1 MDNYEKYKKAYYKKH
16 HLVKRKYKFVN
27 KLLVLGILFVGALIT
42 VKVNPT
48 AASWVKTHVYMDNF
62 SFAQIENWYNKYIG
76 GIFSSNDD
84 EVTQVFSGTI
94 PYTSLEPYYDGVR
107 LKVSSGSVVESLL
120 SGIIVSIGE
129 TEHYGNTIVV
139 EQVDGVSVW
148 YGNVDVSDVKLYDYV
163 EKGQILGMSRSEE
176 LYLVLMKDGAYLNY
190 QDYVA

>member
-27 KLLVLGILFVGALIT
+27 KLLVLGILFVGVLIT

-139 EQVDGVSVW
+139 EQVDGVSIW

-163 EKGQILGMSRSEE
+163 EKGQILGMSRSED

>member
-27 KLLVLGILFVGALIT
+27 KLLVLGILFVGVLIT

-129 TEHYGNTIVV
+129 TAHYGNTIVV

-163 EKGQILGMSRSEE
+163 EKGQILGMSRSED

>member
-27 KLLVLGILFVGALIT
+27 KLLVLGILFVGVLIT

-107 LKVSSGSVVESLL
+107 LKVSFGSVVESLL

-163 EKGQILGMSRSEE
+163 EKGQILGMSRSED
-176 LYLVLMKDGAYLNY
+176 LYLVLMKDGAYLSY

>member
-27 KLLVLGILFVGALIT
+27 KLLVLGILFVGVLIT

-62 SFAQIENWYNKYIG
+62 SFAQIENWYHKYIG

>member
-27 KLLVLGILFVGALIT
+27 KLLVLGILFVGVLIA

>member
-27 KLLVLGILFVGALIT
+27 KLLVLGILFVGVLIT

-76 GIFSSNDD
+76 DIFSSNDD

-163 EKGQILGMSRSEE
+163 EKGQILGMSRSED

>member
-27 KLLVLGILFVGALIT
+27 KLLVLGILFVGVLIT

-163 EKGQILGMSRSEE
+163 EKGQILGMSRSED
-176 LYLVLMKDGAYLNY
+176 LYLVLMKDGA
-190 QDYVA
+190 

>member
-163 EKGQILGMSRSEE
+163 EKGQILGMSRSED

>member
-27 KLLVLGILFVGALIT
+27 KLLVLGILFVGVLIT

-129 TEHYGNTIVV
+129 TEHYGNIIVV

-163 EKGQILGMSRSEE
+163 EKGQILGMSRSED

>member
-27 KLLVLGILFVGALIT
+27 KLLVLGILFVGVLIT

-163 EKGQILGMSRSEE
+163 EKGQILGMSRSED

>member
-27 KLLVLGILFVGALIT
+27 KLLVLGILFVGVLIT

-76 GIFSSNDD
+76 GILSSNDD

-163 EKGQILGMSRSEE
+163 EKGQILGMSRSED

>member
-27 KLLVLGILFVGALIT
+27 KLLVLGILFVGVLIT

-48 AASWVKTHVYMDNF
+48 AASWVKTNVYMDNF

-163 EKGQILGMSRSEE
+163 EKGQILGMSRSED

>member
-27 KLLVLGILFVGALIT
+27 KLLVLGILFVGVLIT

-84 EVTQVFSGTI
+84 EVTQVFSGAI

-163 EKGQILGMSRSEE
+163 EKGQILGMSRSED

>member
-16 HLVKRKYKFVN
+16 HLGKRKYKFVN
-27 KLLVLGILFVGALIT
+27 KLLVLGILFVAVLIT
-42 VKVNPT
+42 VKVNPK
-48 AASWVKTHVYMDNF
+48 AASWIKTHVYMDNF
-62 SFAQIENWYNKYIG
+62 SFAQIENWYHKYIG
-76 GIFSSNDD
+76 GIFSSNDE
-84 EVTQVFSGTI
+84 EVIQVFSGTI
-94 PYTSLEPYYDGVR
+94 PYTSLEPYYDGVC

-163 EKGQILGMSRSEE
+163 EKGQILGMSKSED
-176 LYLVLMKDGAYLNY
+176 LYLVLMRDGAYLNY
-190 QDYVA
+190 QDYMA

>member
-1 MDNYEKYKKAYYKKH
+1 MDNYEKYKKTYYKKH

-27 KLLVLGILFVGALIT
+27 KLLVLGILFVGVLIT

-48 AASWVKTHVYMDNF
+48 AANWVKTHVYMDNF

-163 EKGQILGMSRSEE
+163 EKGQILGMSRSED

>member
-27 KLLVLGILFVGALIT
+27 KLLVLGILFVGVLIA

-163 EKGQILGMSRSEE
+163 EKGQILGMSRSED

>member
-27 KLLVLGILFVGALIT
+27 KLLVLGILFVGVLIT

-62 SFAQIENWYNKYIG
+62 SFAQIENWYHKYIG
-76 GIFSSNDD
+76 GIFSSNND

-163 EKGQILGMSRSEE
+163 EKGQILGMSRSED
-176 LYLVLMKDGAYLNY
+176 LYLVLMKNGAYLNY

>member
-27 KLLVLGILFVGALIT
+27 KLLVFGILFVGVLIT

-163 EKGQILGMSRSEE
+163 EKGQILGMSRSED

>member
-27 KLLVLGILFVGALIT
+27 KLLVLGILFVGVLIT

-107 LKVSSGSVVESLL
+107 LKVSFGSVVESLL

-163 EKGQILGMSRSEE
+163 EIEQILGMSRSED

>member
-27 KLLVLGILFVGALIT
+27 KLLVLGILFVGVLIT

-107 LKVSSGSVVESLL
+107 LKVSFGSVVESLL

-163 EKGQILGMSRSEE
+163 EKGQILGMSRSED

>member
-16 HLVKRKYKFVN
+16 HLVKRKFKFVN
-27 KLLVLGILFVGALIT
+27 KLLVLGILFVGVLIT

>member
-27 KLLVLGILFVGALIT
+27 KLLVLGILFVGVLIT

-148 YGNVDVSDVKLYDYV
+148 YGNVDVKLYDYV
-163 EKGQILGMSRSEE
+163 EKGQILGMSRSED

>member
-1 MDNYEKYKKAYYKKH
+1 M
-16 HLVKRKYKFVN
+16 F
-27 KLLVLGILFVGALIT
+27 LIT

-84 EVTQVFSGTI
+84 EVTQVFFRNHSIYFFGTV
-94 PYTSLEPYYDGVR
+94 LR
-107 LKVSSGSVVESLL
+107 WGSFESIIWKCRGKSFL

-148 YGNVDVSDVKLYDYV
+148 YGNVDVSDVKVVRLCRERTDF
-163 EKGQILGMSRSEE
+163 KG
-176 LYLVLMKDGAYLNY
+176 
-190 QDYVA
+190 

>member
-27 KLLVLGILFVGALIT
+27 KLLVLGILFVGVLIT

-139 EQVDGVSVW
+139 EQVDGVSDW

-163 EKGQILGMSRSEE
+163 EKGQILGMSRSED

>member
-16 HLVKRKYKFVN
+16 HLVKRKYNFVN
-27 KLLVLGILFVGALIT
+27 KLLVLGILFVGVLIT

-48 AASWVKTHVYMDNF
+48 AANWVKTHVYMDNF

-163 EKGQILGMSRSEE
+163 EKGQILGMSRSED

>member
-27 KLLVLGILFVGALIT
+27 KLLVLGILFVGVLIT

-76 GIFSSNDD
+76 GIFSYNDD

-163 EKGQILGMSRSEE
+163 EKGQILGMSRSED

>member
-27 KLLVLGILFVGALIT
+27 KLLVLGILFIGVLIT

-163 EKGQILGMSRSEE
+163 EKGQILGMSRSED

>member
-27 KLLVLGILFVGALIT
+27 KLLVLGILFVGVLIT

-139 EQVDGVSVW
+139 EQVDAVSVW

>member
-27 KLLVLGILFVGALIT
+27 KLLVLGILFVGVLIT

-163 EKGQILGMSRSEE
+163 EKGQILGMSRSED
-176 LYLVLMKDGAYLNY
+176 LYLVLMKDGAYLSY

>member
-27 KLLVLGILFVGALIT
+27 KLLVLGILFVGVLIT

-62 SFAQIENWYNKYIG
+62 SFAQIENWYHKYIG

-163 EKGQILGMSRSEE
+163 EKGQILGMSRSED

>member
-27 KLLVLGILFVGALIT
+27 KLLVLGILFVGVLIT

-163 EKGQILGMSRSEE
+163 EKGQILGMSRSED

-190 QDYVA
+190 QDYVS

>member
-27 KLLVLGILFVGALIT
+27 KLLVLGILFVGVLIT

-48 AASWVKTHVYMDNF
+48 AANWVKTHVYMDNF

-129 TEHYGNTIVV
+129 TVHYGNTIVV

-163 EKGQILGMSRSEE
+163 EKGQILGMSRSED

>member
-27 KLLVLGILFVGALIT
+27 KLLVLGILFVGVLIT

-48 AASWVKTHVYMDNF
+48 AANWVKTHVYMDNF

-163 EKGQILGMSRSEE
+163 EKGQILGMSRSED

>member
-27 KLLVLGILFVGALIT
+27 KLLVLGILFVGVLIT

-94 PYTSLEPYYDGVR
+94 PYTSLEPYYDGIR

-163 EKGQILGMSRSEE
+163 EKGQILGMSRSED

>member
-27 KLLVLGILFVGALIT
+27 KLLVLEILFVGVLIT

-163 EKGQILGMSRSEE
+163 EKGQILGMSRSED

>member
-27 KLLVLGILFVGALIT
+27 KLLVLGILFVGVLIT

-48 AASWVKTHVYMDNF
+48 AANWVKTHVYMDNF

-129 TEHYGNTIVV
+129 TVHYGNTIVV

-148 YGNVDVSDVKLYDYV
+148 DGNVDVSDVKLYDYV
-163 EKGQILGMSRSEE
+163 EKGQILGMSRSED

>member
-27 KLLVLGILFVGALIT
+27 KLLVLGILFVGVLIT

-129 TEHYGNTIVV
+129 TEHYGNTSVV

-163 EKGQILGMSRSEE
+163 EKGQILGMSRSED

>member
-27 KLLVLGILFVGALIT
+27 KLLVLGILFVGVLIT

-163 EKGQILGMSRSEE
+163 EKGKILGMSRSED